1 MAKGNVGSVQEA
13 VEGCQ
18 AILRNGYTN
27 DIEEH
32 ELYGMTLEKDLLERA
47 KQSMCMYI
55 MMESRWKK
63 RK

>member
-32 ELYGMTLEKDLLERA
+32 ELYGMTFEKDLFGTG
-47 KQSMCMYI
+47 
-55 MMESRWKK
+55 
-63 RK
+63 

>member
-1 MAKGNVGSVQEA
+1 MTKGNARFVQEA
-13 VEGCQ
+13 VEECQ

-27 DIEEH
+27 YIEEH
-32 ELYGMTLEKDLLERA
+32 ELYGMTLKKDFLGRV

-55 MMESRWKK
+55 MMESRWRK